1 MEVLVSL
8 HQFLLHSKHD
18 FYQGRVARAKI
29 WCSEKAGWD
38 MSDRVGVESYDAV
51 RYGLPCSEM
60 LLVQAQ
66 PGGLRRWPGRMSWD
80 GIPPG

>member
-1 MEVLVSL
+1 
-8 HQFLLHSKHD
+8 
-18 FYQGRVARAKI
+18 
-29 WCSEKAGWD
+29 